1 MHVNGN
7 VWAERAEPPLDVSC
21 LLTRKL
27 CVITV
32 GVKVGS
38 ERALE
43 VRISIWVICSV
54 LAIRQPWTGLVR
66 LQRGRTM
73 ISNFSRK
80 PAAHVGS
87 ASIAPRSARVAS
99 SPAGSFPCTEPWS
112 QMRTLLVEL
121 EERARRTYGKN
132 FPSSLKKSALLY
144 EAQAA
149 FFCAKL

>member
-7 VWAERAEPPLDVSC
+7 VWAKRAEPLLDVSC

-54 LAIRQPWTGLVR
+54 LAI
-66 LQRGRTM
+66 
-73 ISNFSRK
+73 
-80 PAAHVGS
+80 
-87 ASIAPRSARVAS
+87 
-99 SPAGSFPCTEPWS
+99 
-112 QMRTLLVEL
+112 
-121 EERARRTYGKN
+121 
-132 FPSSLKKSALLY
+132 SLP
-144 EAQAA
+144 
-149 FFCAKL
+149 